1 MKILVLG
8 GAGSVGR
15 KVCEIGLQKNHQ
27 VAAADIKP
35 LNLDGVNFSQT
46 NILDFDN
53 LKKVIDDSAPD
64 IVVNC
69 LNLATI
75 FSRGSTDQ
83 LQDLINFHI
92 GLYKILLSHKKIH
105 YIQVGTTGTGGM
117 GINVP
122 FSHGEDLSKL
132 PLFFKASF
140 AGACTSLLT
149 LLSRSFG
156 ENEIDHRVSEVKPGL
171 AIFQDDYKKQDI
183 NGCVLVA
190 TDGGENGNYTYNEL
204 AILTA
209 FMGFTTAQKIAEK
222 VFSIIGEEMKEKR
235 SSSYDVIE
243 ALNQAIVSQDEEDLE
258 IRDALLEKMAS
269 DSGDES
275 IIATGNLGPPSLTR
289 DLILA
294 SIALTDHCKN
304 ESEFKK
310 ALTESVSCTQT
321 LAYIGSV
328 NKNLGDYL
336 KNECN
341 YDNFLTLREL
351 VDSHHLAH
359 PWQLVAKKLRSKI
372 LK

>member
-15 KVCEIGLQKNHQ
+15 KICEIGLQKNHQ
-27 VAAADIKP
+27 VDAADIKP
-35 LNLDGVNFSQT
+35 LNLDGVNHSQT
-46 NILDFDN
+46 DILDFDN
-53 LKKVIDDSAPD
+53 LKKVAEESAPD
-64 IVVNC
+64 IIINC

-75 FSRGSTDQ
+75 FSRGSADR

-92 GLYKILLSHKKIH
+92 GLYKIFLSHKNIH

-117 GINVP
+117 GINAP

-156 ENEIDHRVSEVKPGL
+156 ENGTDHRVSEVKPGL

-183 NGCVLVA
+183 NGCVLVT

-222 VFSIIGEEMKEKR
+222 VFSVIREEMEEKR

-243 ALNQAIVSQDEEDLE
+243 VLNQTIVSQDEEDLK
-258 IRDALLEKMAS
+258 IRDSLLKKMEDAS
-269 DSGDES
+269 SGES

-289 DLILA
+289 DLILG
-294 SIALTDHCKN
+294 SIILEDNCQDESGFRKAFAGSESCK
-304 ESEFKK
+304 
-310 ALTESVSCTQT
+310 QT
-321 LAYIGSV
+321 LAYVSSI
-328 NKNLGDYL
+328 NKDLGDYL
-336 KNECN
+336 KGECN
-341 YDNFLTLREL
+341 YKNYSELQRHVGNNHLTHAWEL
-351 VDSHHLAH
+351 VAE
-359 PWQLVAKKLRSKI
+359 KLSSDVR
-372 LK
+372 L